1 MIKIKNLNC
10 DIPRL
15 SNINVDINGHTVI
28 LGPSGAGKTTLLRCI
43 AGLQDYTGDITVDEA
58 NVNNIT
64 GPRRGVSIAWQDG
77 RLLPTFNVR
86 KNIELGG
93 DSTHLDELAELFKI
107 DHLLDK
113 YPHELSGGESQR
125 VNILRAVC
133 SPARVVLLDEPMQ
146 GVDPVVVRKTLKQL
160 LYKLTKLNKIAVLV
174 THELYQVYGLFEY
187 AIAVKQGE
195 VVAHNKFKQLYDAP
209 PSPWLANFFGN
220 YTVLDRKDLKS
231 FDLHSN
237 EDPCMVRPEWFKIKK
252 PPFKSPNEFNATVT
266 GVQWDGPSNKV
277 SVVLDGTKKPLAVE
291 VYADMDISIGERI
304 YVNFKKCSRPSWVV
318 NRDDGNNRTGKGSK
332 SPNRQNRLSS
342 KTNPKAI

>member
-1 MIKIKNLNC
+1 MIQIKNLNSN
-10 DIPRL
+10 IPKL
-15 SNINVDINGHTVI
+15 SNVNLDINCHTVI

-43 AGLQDYTGDITVDEA
+43 AGLQEYTGDIVINEK
-58 NVNNIT
+58 NINNII
-64 GPRRGVSIAWQDG
+64 GPCRGISIAWQDG
-77 RLLPTFNVR
+77 RLLPTFTVR

-93 DSTHLDELAELFKI
+93 DSSHLDELAELFRI
-107 DHLLDK
+107 DHLMNK
-113 YPHELSGGESQR
+113 YPHELSSGESQR

-133 SPARVVLLDEPMQ
+133 SPAQIILLDEPMQ
-146 GVDPVVVRKTLKQL
+146 GVDPIVVRKTLKQL

-195 VVAHNKFKQLYDAP
+195 VVAHNKFKQLYDKP

-220 YTVLDRKDLKS
+220 YTVLDKKDLIS

-252 PPFKSPNEFNATVT
+252 PPFKSPTDFNATVT

-318 NRDDGNNRTGKGSK
+318 NRDDGNSRSSKGSK
-332 SPNRQNRLSS
+332 RSNR
-342 KTNPKAI
+342 

>member
-1 MIKIKNLNC
+1 MIQIKNQN
-10 DIPRL
+10 
-15 SNINVDINGHTVI
+15 SNVHKLANVNLDINAHTVI
-28 LGPSGAGKTTLLRCI
+28 IGPSGAGKTTLLRCL
-43 AGLQDYTGDITVDEA
+43 AGLQEYTGDIIINESC
-58 NVNNIT
+58 VNELV

-77 RLLPTFNVR
+77 RLLPNFTVR

-93 DSTHLDELAELFKI
+93 DSSHLEEWAELFKI
-107 DHLLDK
+107 EHLLEK

-133 SPARVVLLDEPMQ
+133 SPASVVLLDEPMQ
-146 GVDPVVVRKTLKQL
+146 GIDPVVVRKTLKQL
-160 LYKLTKLNKIAVLV
+160 LYKLTKLNKTAILV

-187 AIAVKQGE
+187 AIVVKQGE
-195 VVAHNKFKQLYDAP
+195 VVAHNKFKQLYDTP
-209 PSPWLANFFGN
+209 TTPWMANFFGN

-252 PPFKSPNEFNATVT
+252 PPFKNPTDFNATVT

-291 VYADMDISIGERI
+291 VFADMDISIGERI
-304 YVNFKKCSRPSWVV
+304 YVNFKKCSRPDWVC
-318 NRDDGNNRTGKGSK
+318 NRNDRGS
-332 SPNRQNRLSS
+332 STSRRS
-342 KTNPKAI
+342 KRNQ

>member
-220 YTVLDRKDLKS
+220 YTVLDKKDLKS

-252 PPFKSPNEFNATVT
+252 PPFKSPTDFNATVT

-277 SVVLDGTKKPLAVE
+277 AVVLDGTKKPLAVE

-318 NRDDGNNRTGKGSK
+318 NRDDGNSRTGKGSK
-332 SPNRQNRLSS
+332 SPNRQNRLPS